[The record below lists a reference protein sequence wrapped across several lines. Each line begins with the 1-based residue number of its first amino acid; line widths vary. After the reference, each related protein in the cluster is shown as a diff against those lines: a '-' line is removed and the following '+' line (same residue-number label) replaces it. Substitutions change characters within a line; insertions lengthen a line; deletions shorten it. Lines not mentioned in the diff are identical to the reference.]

1 MLMESG
7 WGFSGLP
14 SWGLSSDGAP
24 CRPPVSTTD
33 QPPPTPCRAE
43 DPRERQCVLR
53 HELNCQLRLR
63 PEETALHEGGK
74 GQARSQLDA
83 APHEAERTQD
93 RQGHLLTTGP
103 SCWPAAGPA
112 FPGSGWPGGHAL
124 ADRLQWPGPGGHLL
138 PNLYAQ
144 ATPGPHAVPPWTS
157 PAAGTDACQPQADPA
172 PRGPPTALGAFRS
185 LDPEDPLTCQGALP
199 VGTEPRTPPG
209 IGLCARPSPS
219 RVRVTATCARGSD
232 HCGPLLVP
240 MGTGRALQG
249 GPGPPPTTLA
259 FLRLHQRFHHHGQPR
274 ARVSQPPH
282 PHPRPSLGRGERG
295 PLRGPHS
302 SPGGRGRSQPSPT
315 AVKSHATASAAR
327 HCTPGVRRPH
337 GREVSGRGGV
347 GGGGVNICIKGK
359 KKKKNV
365 YQLGRG
371 NIYLL

>member
-14 SWGLSSDGAP
+14 SWGLSSDGVP

-33 QPPPTPCRAE
+33 QPPPTPRRAE

-63 PEETALHEGGK
+63 PEETPFHEGGK

-93 RQGHLLTTGP
+93 RQGHLLTGP

-112 FPGSGWPGGHAL
+112 FPGSGWPGGHTL

-209 IGLCARPSPS
+209 IGLCARPSHLPECGSLPPVPVGLTSAVPS
-219 RVRVTATCARGSD
+219 SCPWALAAPFRGVPGLPPPLWPSSGCTKDFIITANRGRGCLS
-232 HCGPLLVP
+232 HPTP
-240 MGTGRALQG
+240 I
-249 GPGPPPTTLA
+249 PGPPSGEESEAPSAGHTPHPVGEDGLSRVPPPSSLMPQQVPLA
-259 FLRLHQRFHHHGQPR
+259 TAPR
-274 ARVSQPPH
+274 ASGDH
-282 PHPRPSLGRGERG
+282 T
-295 PLRGPHS
+295 
-302 SPGGRGRSQPSPT
+302 GGRL
-315 AVKSHATASAAR
+315 
-327 HCTPGVRRPH
+327 
-337 GREVSGRGGV
+337 V
-347 GGGGVNICIKGK
+347 GGEESGEGE
-359 KKKKNV
+359 
-365 YQLGRG
+365 
-371 NIYLL
+371 